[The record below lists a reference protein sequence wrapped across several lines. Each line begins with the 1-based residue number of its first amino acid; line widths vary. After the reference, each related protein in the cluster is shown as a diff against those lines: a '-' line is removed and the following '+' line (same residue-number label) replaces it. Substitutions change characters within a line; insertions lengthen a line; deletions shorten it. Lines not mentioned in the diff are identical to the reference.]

1 MMSTTTTE
9 RHEGIKDEIR
19 SRLHQA
25 GQRFTPEREAL
36 VETLYDSHRAVTPQ
50 ELYEAARTRAQ
61 VGLTTAYRI
70 LETLTRI
77 GYCQVI
83 LLDGELRYS
92 LCRPTHHHHLVCTEC
107 KRVEEFAACSLEG
120 AAVGGFKST
129 SHRVEIFGIC
139 EACQEARR

>member
-1 MMSTTTTE
+1 MTTMTTE

-19 SRLHQA
+19 SLLHEA

-36 VETLYDSHRAVTPQ
+36 VDTLFESHRAVTPQ
-50 ELYEAARTRAQ
+50 ELYEAAQARAQ

-107 KRVEEFAACSLEG
+107 KRVQEFAACSLEG
-120 AAVGGFKST
+120 ADIGGFTPT

-139 EACQEARR
+139 ENCQGVN

>member
-1 MMSTTTTE
+1 MSTTTTE

>member
-1 MMSTTTTE
+1 MTATTTVRE
-9 RHEGIKDEIR
+9 EGIKDSIR
-19 SRLHQA
+19 ARLHQA

-36 VETLYDSHRAVTPQ
+36 VDILLDAHKAVTPQ
-50 ELYEAARTRAQ
+50 ELYETAQTRAR

-70 LETLTRI
+70 LETLTSI

-92 LCRPTHHHHLVCTEC
+92 ICRPTHHHHLVCTEC
-107 KRVEEFAACSLEG
+107 KGVEEFAACTLEG
-120 AAVGGFKST
+120 ASIGGFTPT

-139 EACQEARR
+139 EDCRGAI